1 MVEWVVEKYSVSAFP
16 SLLSAHVQ
24 EHAQK
29 LGTLS
34 ATVSFVRNC
43 VRATGFLHKKSWWI
57 MSYFVVVVVVAA
69 AVLLLQ
75 CTAVTCITQVTSH
88 RSHPTATHFKSR
100 KD

>member
-43 VRATGFLHKKSWWI
+43 VRATGFLHKKSW
-57 MSYFVVVVVVAA
+57 
-69 AVLLLQ
+69 
-75 CTAVTCITQVTSH
+75 
-88 RSHPTATHFKSR
+88 
-100 KD
+100 